1 MELLSKVLELIKQLA
16 PFITGFFIAKQDTKI
31 DKLEEE
37 VETLKEFDKIDSTIV
52 NDVYD
57 SGMFSK

>member
-1 MELLSKVLELIKQLA
+1 MEAISKLLELLKQLA
-16 PFITGFFIAKQDTKI
+16 PFIMGLFVAKQDSKI

-37 VETLKEFDKIDSTIV
+37 NETLKKYDEIDNTIV

-57 SGMFSK
+57 TGMFSK